1 MADPLRIELSITP
14 PGETLPLEQAY
25 QERAEQAL
33 LDRHYR
39 AINLDPESARMEA
52 AAAGGEAMQARRGVQ
67 APQESTS
74 EVLRERAAQAM
85 QEPAARTAIS
95 GVVKTLTGASLDDLQ
110 KAVETGAL
118 PETVSL
124 KLLDPVGS
132 TVEEL
137 AKGEAKKAGLPDELV
152 ATAGAIS
159 GLLPRGLFPA
169 RVNVAR
175 IGGGLPQRGGEEG
188 VQRTADTLNRFHAER
203 VAGSRERVT
212 HAETV

>member
-25 QERAEQAL
+25 QERAEQTL

-39 AINLDPESARMEA
+39 AINLDPESARMED

-74 EVLRERAAQAM
+74 EVLRERATQAM
-85 QEPAARTAIS
+85 LAPASRTAIS

-118 PETVSL
+118 PESVRL
-124 KLLDPVGS
+124 KLLDPV
-132 TVEEL
+132 
-137 AKGEAKKAGLPDELV
+137 
-152 ATAGAIS
+152 
-159 GLLPRGLFPA
+159 
-169 RVNVAR
+169 
-175 IGGGLPQRGGEEG
+175 
-188 VQRTADTLNRFHAER
+188 
-203 VAGSRERVT
+203 
-212 HAETV
+212 